1 MGAIKSYM
9 QTAILKPNKR
19 QEPSKVN
26 GQNQSQ
32 AKQQPKAKSQ
42 VGMQMGD
49 SSYKMQQ
56 IARKAAPGWKKQ
68 KTT

>member
-1 MGAIKSYM
+1 MYYMNNCM
-9 QTAILKPNKR
+9 QTTILKPNR
-19 QEPSKVN
+19 HQEPSEVN

-32 AKQQPKAKSQ
+32 AKQKQKAKSQ

-56 IARKAAPGWKKQ
+56 IARKAAPG
-68 KTT
+68 